1 MMVGCGGSAPIF
13 VSRWTKAAALAPLP
27 ALGVGAACP
36 CDWAPD
42 GVSALGADSAGAESE
57 DVSEGFFAGVSA
69 GASAGVSIVV
79 GAGAGAVTDTL
90 GVAGALM
97 GLAGLIGLTGLVGF
111 VGFVMDL
118 VHVSLTRFHWPQT
131 AWPYG
136 SGQMLCRVKLFCPTK
151 PAWQLSV
158 LASLL
163 TWQVGGFGVQVSPA
177 LYQLPWTSCPAAQV
191 VSRCQSS
198 LPLKLA
204 GQARCSVRV
213 EG

>member
-1 MMVGCGGSAPIF
+1 MNVKRCTS
-13 VSRWTKAAALAPLP
+13 AAARAPLP
-27 ALGVGAACP
+27 ALWVGAACP
-36 CDWAPD
+36 CDGASD
-42 GVSALGADSAGAESE
+42 GEASLAGAESE
-57 DVSEGFFAGVSA
+57 DVSEGFSAGVSA

-79 GAGAGAVTDTL
+79 GTGAGAVTDTL

-97 GLAGLIGLTGLVGF
+97 GLAGLIGLTGLVGL

-136 SGQMLCRVKLFCPTK
+136 SGQTLWRVKLFCPTK

-163 TWQVGGFGVQVSPA
+163 IWQVGGLGVQLLWVCHSP
-177 LYQLPWTSCPAAQV
+177 QTGCP
-191 VSRCQSS
+191 
-198 LPLKLA
+198 
-204 GQARCSVRV
+204 
-213 EG
+213 